1 MTMDS
6 FDEPSL
12 IRVYEG
18 EPRIIDTIFNVTG
31 LVTNLFNTSN
41 NALFTYVGGL
51 VLFIVLVGKTFLPA
65 IFTIASRF
73 FFLFQNL
80 LYIFWMST
88 TIRLLILA
96 IVSLYIYF
104 TFLCQF
110 FFQNVYWS
118 LTPAFRF
125 QSKK

>member
-51 VLFIVLVGKTFLPA
+51 VLFIVLVGKTFIPT
-65 IFTIASRF
+65 IFTIA
-73 FFLFQNL
+73 
-80 LYIFWMST
+80 
-88 TIRLLILA
+88 
-96 IVSLYIYF
+96 
-104 TFLCQF
+104 
-110 FFQNVYWS
+110 
-118 LTPAFRF
+118 
-125 QSKK
+125 